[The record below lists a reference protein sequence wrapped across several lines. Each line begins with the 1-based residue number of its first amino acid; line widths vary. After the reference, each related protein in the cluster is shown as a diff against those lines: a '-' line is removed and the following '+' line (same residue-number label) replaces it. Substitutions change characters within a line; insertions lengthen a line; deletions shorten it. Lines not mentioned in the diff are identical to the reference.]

1 MGGGRG
7 TTILPFYVGDGGG
20 DDEEQEVVSEV
31 NILASV
37 VSKLSAGTT
46 IFRSP

>member
-20 DDEEQEVVSEV
+20 DDDVDDEEGEVVS
-31 NILASV
+31 
-37 VSKLSAGTT
+37 
-46 IFRSP
+46 